1 MGAIV
6 AHLQEF
12 VMCKSMASTWLDSL
26 YCTFVVR
33 SSFDEFK
40 SFCAQRIGAG
50 VHISATLS
58 ITLIPFTHL
67 RTASNK
73 HLFAPEILFC
83 STENQRFAC
92 RKFCRGGM
100 QVAHCLTQ
108 RLTLKM
114 RCDVRVEV

>member
-12 VMCKSMASTWLDSL
+12 VMCKSMASTWLDSI

-33 SSFDEFK
+33 SSLDEFN
-40 SFCAQRIGAG
+40 FLYARIGAG
-50 VHISATLS
+50 VRISATLS
-58 ITLIPFTHL
+58 ITLIPFMHL
-67 RTASNK
+67 RTASKK
-73 HLFAPEILFC
+73 HLFAPELVFC